1 MNSEIF
7 SLLHRL
13 GITPNYA
20 GYFQT
25 AQAVEL
31 CVEDPERLTLV
42 TKLVYAEVGKRYG
55 ASWKTVERNIRTVSI
70 IAWERSL
77 PALEELMGCPPGSAS
92 VLGMAYDTGHRVRL
106 LMDRPVYESEWIGCH
121 PCKSDASLRIQPDN
135 AAVMYD
141 KAAAL
146 KAQGQEDEADD
157 LFGQI
162 IDAYPDTDYAVMSR
176 EQRGY

>member
-70 IAWERSL
+70 IAW
-77 PALEELMGCPPGSAS
+77 
-92 VLGMAYDTGHRVRL
+92 
-106 LMDRPVYESEWIGCH
+106 
-121 PCKSDASLRIQPDN
+121 
-135 AAVMYD
+135 
-141 KAAAL
+141 
-146 KAQGQEDEADD
+146 
-157 LFGQI
+157 
-162 IDAYPDTDYAVMSR
+162 
-176 EQRGY
+176 

>member
-77 PALEELMGCPPGSAS
+77 PALDGLHPRLAPAHLAVSRRPHRAGSVRS
-92 VLGMAYDTGHRVRL
+92 VVA
-106 LMDRPVYESEWIGCH
+106 DRPAK
-121 PCKSDASLRIQPDN
+121 PQPPAGQRR
-135 AAVMYD
+135 AAPILQ
-141 KAAAL
+141 L
-146 KAQGQEDEADD
+146 KAYRISIAKQLLDVF
-157 LFGQI
+157 L
-162 IDAYPDTDYAVMSR
+162 TRVL
-176 EQRGY
+176 

>member
-77 PALEELMGCPPGSAS
+77 PALEEL
-92 VLGMAYDTGHRVRL
+92 
-106 LMDRPVYESEWIGCH
+106 IGCTLDSRPH
-121 PCKSDASLRIQPDN
+121 TSQFL
-135 AAVMYD
+135 
-141 KAAAL
+141 AAL
-146 KAQGQEDEADD
+146 TERVLYGLSSRTALQNLSPQQGSGTPP
-157 LFGQI
+157 LSF
-162 IDAYPDTDYAVMSR
+162 S
-176 EQRGY
+176 

>member
-77 PALEELMGCPPGSAS
+77 PALEELMGAGE
-92 VLGMAYDTGHRVRL
+92 DTAL
-106 LMDRPVYESEWIGCH
+106 Y
-121 PCKSDASLRIQPDN
+121 
-135 AAVMYD
+135 AAC
-141 KAAAL
+141 AACAGARMEEVE
-146 KAQGQEDEADD
+146 AQ
-157 LFGQI
+157 
-162 IDAYPDTDYAVMSR
+162 
-176 EQRGY
+176 

>member
-70 IAWERSL
+70 IAWERSQ
-77 PALEELMGCPPGSAS
+77 PALEELMGCTLAS
-92 VLGMAYDTGHRVRL
+92 
-106 LMDRPVYESEWIGCH
+106 RPHTSQF
-121 PCKSDASLRIQPDN
+121 L
-135 AAVMYD
+135 
-141 KAAAL
+141 AAL
-146 KAQGQEDEADD
+146 TERVLYG
-157 LFGQI
+157 LS
-162 IDAYPDTDYAVMSR
+162 SR
-176 EQRGY
+176 IALQNLSPQQDSGAPPLSFS